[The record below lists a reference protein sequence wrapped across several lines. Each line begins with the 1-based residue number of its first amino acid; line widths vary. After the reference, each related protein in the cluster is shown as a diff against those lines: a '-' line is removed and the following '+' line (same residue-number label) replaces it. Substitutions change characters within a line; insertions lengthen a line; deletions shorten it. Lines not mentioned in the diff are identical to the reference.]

1 MNRLAQA
8 TAWGILA
15 GLALILMLAFNVTGN
30 CEPLAKCGPM
40 IKNSSLLVLG
50 LSVALIIHLSVRFVR
65 TR

>member
-40 IKNSSLLVLG
+40 IKNASLLVLG